1 MKRIYLSGAITG
13 RHKSEYEAHF
23 DSAAIFLSQSLWI
36 PVNPVSLN
44 HDHDKTYESYIRRD
58 LKALLD
64 CDAIYMLTGWEHSKG
79 ARIEFNIAVEL
90 KMKIIFE

>member
-23 DSAAIFLSQSLWI
+23 NHSENLLRHEWGV
-36 PVNPVSLN
+36 VNPVSLN